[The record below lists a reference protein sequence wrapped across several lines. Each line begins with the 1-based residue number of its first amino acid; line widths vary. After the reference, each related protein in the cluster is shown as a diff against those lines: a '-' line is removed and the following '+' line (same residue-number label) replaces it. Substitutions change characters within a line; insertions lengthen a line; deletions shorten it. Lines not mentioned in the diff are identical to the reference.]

1 MAQSPAVA
9 STVTKLARSEIAGVN
24 AHTLPI
30 ALERAERDHVD
41 FAALNERQ
49 VAIVLLE
56 HIGYPESMRELSLFL
71 AVNHSLTPTAL
82 LTSEISAQHA
92 TPYVTWLAGFL
103 DDPDANIQKNA
114 RILLRWL
121 VANRQEAVAA
131 QPSALDGLRR
141 VADDPASS
149 WKNAAVIAYTL
160 GVCGTTEDYDRV
172 IHQAELVIE
181 HDRDN
186 ADLVAEAL

>member
-24 AHTLPI
+24 SHTLPI

-56 HIGYPESMRELSLFL
+56 RIGYPESMRELSLFL
-71 AVNHSLTPTAL
+71 GVNHSLTPTAL
-82 LTSEISAQHA
+82 LASEIGDQRAA
-92 TPYVTWLAGFL
+92 PYVTWLAGFL

-114 RILLRWL
+114 LLLLRWL
-121 VANRQEAVAA
+121 VPIRQRALRA
-131 QPSALDGLRR
+131 QPS
-141 VADDPASS
+141 
-149 WKNAAVIAYTL
+149 
-160 GVCGTTEDYDRV
+160 
-172 IHQAELVIE
+172 
-181 HDRDN
+181 
-186 ADLVAEAL
+186 